1 MGLSPENNNNLTN
14 LNELVSEVIQG
25 ISLKFLPP
33 AAAAAELEN
42 YMGYTKP

>member
-33 AAAAAELEN
+33 AAAAELEN
-42 YMGYTKP
+42 YMAYTKP